1 MDFAS
6 VKSQVTGLLSDP
18 KSSVGDYVSLAKK
31 MDAAGL
37 EFPEYARKIKVAF
50 LSNFTLLGLPEVF
63 RAQAIFHNVAA
74 ETYLGEYNQYAQEIL
89 NPDSGLN
96 KFKPKLVYFLIDPKD
111 TDQKQIEQ
119 LIELAKKNLGAKV
132 ELINDFSDFSEHWYT
147 KYKDLGDMRLAL
159 DAFPALARKLMGKA
173 IAVSGATKKCLVLD
187 LDNTLWS
194 GIVGED
200 GADKVVPNKKLQEH
214 ILNLYKKGAILAIN
228 SKNNEADAW
237 EVIEKHPD
245 MVLRKNHFAAWQINW
260 KDKAT
265 NIRAIADELMLGS
278 DSFVFVDDDPFQQ
291 SLVAEA
297 CPEVAVLHPDNLTS
311 YAGFSAEKI
320 TAEDMRR
327 GEMYAEERTRRS
339 LQSSLKSVDDFLKEL
354 NLEVTIREV
363 KADSPI
369 IPRLSQMTQKTNQ
382 FNMTTTRWSEQ
393 DIRGL
398 LGLGNRMWAV
408 EAVDRFGDY
417 GTIGF
422 LSVDPKTELGWRIDN
437 FLMSCRILGR
447 GIEKALL
454 AKLVAEARQNK
465 AVKLT
470 GVFEPT
476 KKNKTLCENFYPEN
490 NFSGPGAVSV
500 GGNDQRHYF
509 SYDFQKDYPYPSLIK
524 VNFV

>member
-1 MDFAS
+1 MDFGS
-6 VKSQVTGLLSDP
+6 IKSQITGLLSDS

-31 MDAAGL
+31 ITAANL
-37 EFPEYARKIKVAF
+37 EFPEYVRKIKVAF

-63 RAQAIFHNVAA
+63 KAQAVFHNIAA

-89 NPDSGLN
+89 NPESGLN
-96 KFKPKLVYFLIDPKD
+96 KFKPKIIYFLVDLKD
-111 TDQKQIEQ
+111 TDKNQID
-119 LIELAKKNLGAKV
+119 ELVGLAQSKLGAMV
-132 ELINDFSDFSEHWYT
+132 ELITDFSDFSEHWYT

-159 DAFPALARKLMGKA
+159 DAFPALAEKLMAKA
-173 IAVSGATKKCLVLD
+173 VATSGATKKCLVLD

-214 ILNLYKKGAILAIN
+214 ILGLYKKGVILAIN
-228 SKNNEADAW
+228 SKNNEADAM
-237 EVIEKHPD
+237 EAIEKHPD
-245 MVLRKNHFAAWQINW
+245 MILRKNHFAAWQINW
-260 KDKAT
+260 KDKAS

-278 DSFVFVDDDPFQQ
+278 DSFVFVDDDSFQQ
-291 SLVAEA
+291 SLVAES
-297 CPEVAVLHPDNLTS
+297 CPEVAVLHPDNLLG
-311 YAGFSAEKI
+311 YAGFSTNKL

-363 KADSPI
+363 KADSQI

-393 DIRGL
+393 DIKGL
-398 LGLGNRMWAV
+398 LGLGNKMWAV

-422 LSVDPKTELGWRIDN
+422 LSVDPKTEFGWRIDN

-454 AKLVAEARQNK
+454 AKLIKEARDGRV
-465 AVKLT
+465 AKLT

-476 KKNKTLCENFYPEN
+476 KKNKVLCENFYLEN
-490 NFSGPGAVSV
+490 NFSKLEDDSSQSG
-500 GGNDQRHYF
+500 QRHYF
-509 SYDFQKDYPYPSLIK
+509 FYDFSKEYSYPAAIK
-524 VNFV
+524 VNFA